1 MSKSLRSGDHS
12 LATGSG
18 DPVTYV
24 LPNLSRTRAA
34 LRELETTLLCSK
46 CISILKEPVC
56 LGGCEH
62 IFCRACVEENIGC
75 ECPICHT
82 PSWVRDVQIN
92 RQLENII
99 QLCGKLSKLL
109 DVKEPD
115 ENKKELCEDT
125 SFKLNA
131 IQGDE
136 CKKKQ
141 IKMRFSARSGK
152 ISCVLERERNQQQVP
167 FNSEHSPHLSS
178 YDFVSSSPTTE
189 PIKKKCAAKP
199 RKMKKRK
206 LEDINQEW
214 GFGQNNQDSDSLKEC
229 NNSSKTVSFS
239 TPPDFLQSP
248 DVEQEVGFKCG
259 TLKQSVLEDN
269 DCELEET
276 VLGQSKNQNPSESN
290 CVDLDEVSFES
301 PKRQPRITSGK
312 CMGQQTVSPIVSA
325 SKRSRKEKNCDLKNK
340 ETIQSIMPSAS
351 SIIEI
356 GACNATGISEENV
369 QNPGNTKSLC
379 KSPSPSVASAYIK
392 GVAKIGQTDSL
403 RVSTNKFTN
412 LQNVQ
417 EENEC
422 ELEETVLDQSKNQ
435 NRSALN
441 FLDMDEVSF
450 ESSKKQT
457 KITPG
462 KCTDQQ
468 TVSPIISASKRS
480 RKGKT
485 NDLKNKETLQSV
497 TPAVGSSIGLD
508 TCDTAEP
515 SKENNHSIGNAKS
528 LYKSP
533 SIVPD
538 GTKGVA
544 KTGKTDSLRVSP
556 NKFPHLQ
563 NIPEKNECEME
574 ETVLDQSKNQNPSES
589 NCVNMEEVS
598 FEGQKRQ
605 PRITA
610 GKCKGQQTVSPIVSA
625 SKRSR
630 KEKNCD
636 LKNKETI
643 QSIMP
648 SASSI
653 IEIGACNATGIS
665 EENVQN
671 PGNTKS
677 LCKSPSPSV
686 ASAYIK
692 GVAKIGQTDSLR
704 VSTNKFT
711 NLQNVQEENEYEL
724 EETVL
729 DQFKNQNRS
738 ALNFLDMD
746 EVSFESSKKQTKITP
761 GKCTD
766 QQTVSPI
773 ISASKR
779 SRKGKTND
787 LKNKETL
794 QSVTPAVGSSIGL
807 DTCDTAEPSK
817 ENNHSIGN
825 AKSLY
830 KSPSIVP
837 DGTKGVAKTGKTD
850 SLRVSPN
857 KFPHLQN
864 IPEKNECEMEET
876 VLDQSKNQN
885 PSESNCVNMEEV
897 SFEGQKGQPIITAGK
912 CKGQQTVSPIVS
924 SSKCSRKGKASDLK
938 RKDTIQSV
946 TPVVSSRKVLGACDT
961 TELSKENGHRSG
973 NTKSLY
979 KSPSIVSDG
988 IKGVAKTGQTDS
1000 LRVFP
1005 NRFLHLQNLFEEN
1018 ECELEETLLDQ
1029 FKNQNPSASKSVDV
1043 DGMSVESPKRQPKI
1057 TSGKCK
1063 GQQTVSPI
1071 VSASKRSRKGKTN
1084 DLKNKETIQSVT
1096 PAGSSSIALDAYDTT
1111 GLSKANEQSPGNT
1124 KSLYKSPSFVTA
1136 CSKDVAKTAKT
1147 DFVRVSPNRF
1157 PNAKRNHRGETMLHL
1172 ASIKGDLQEVGV
1184 LLKNGANPNVKDNAG
1199 WTPLHE
1205 ACNHGHTKVV
1215 ELLLKHHVLVNTAG
1229 YQNDTPLHDASKNGH
1244 LAIVQLLLSHGSS
1257 PDAVNIFGL
1266 RPVDYAETEEIK
1278 SAFLE
1283 KRTNKEPQVT
1293 HPCTVLSPRQHQ
1305 EEPIVLVASGLTT
1318 AQRTDLSKL
1327 AAQLKAEICSEFNKA
1342 VTHVIVNDEPMLRTM
1357 KCMMGTLV
1365 GCWILT
1371 FSWVKASLTSQGR
1384 EPENKYEVHGGPHRA
1399 RLNREQLL
1407 PKLLDGCYFYF
1418 LGCFKEHRKEDMM
1431 ELVKVAGGQIL
1442 NRQPKPD
1449 SDVTQSINTVAYHAE
1464 VDSDQRFCTQYIL
1477 YDKTSKYC
1485 PSTVRQGK
1493 VWFVQSDWLINCI
1506 TSFQL
1511 LPVLQ

>member
-1 MSKSLRSGDHS
+1 MRLCPMSFEG
-12 LATGSG
+12 
-18 DPVTYV
+18 
-24 LPNLSRTRAA
+24 
-34 LRELETTLLCSK
+34 
-46 CISILKEPVC
+46 
-56 LGGCEH
+56 GGCSLH
-62 IFCRACVEENIGC
+62 KACVEENIGC

-167 FNSEHSPHLSS
+167 SNSEHSPHLSS

-189 PIKKKCAAKP
+189 PKKKKCAAKP

-214 GFGQNNQDSDSLKEC
+214 GFGHHNQDSDTLKEC

-259 TLKQSVLEDN
+259 TLKQNVLEDN

-276 VLGQSKNQNPSESN
+276 VLGQSKKQNPTESN

-312 CMGQQTVSPIVSA
+312 CQQTVSPIVSG
-325 SKRSRKEKNCDLKNK
+325 SKRSRKGKTNDLKNK
-340 ETIQSIMPSAS
+340 ETLQSITPAVGS
-351 SIIEI
+351 SIALDTCDTTEP
-356 GACNATGISEENV
+356 SKENDH
-369 QNPGNTKSLC
+369 S
-379 KSPSPSVASAYIK
+379 I
-392 GVAKIGQTDSL
+392 GVAKMGQTDSL

-417 EENEC
+417 EEN
-422 ELEETVLDQSKNQ
+422 DSI
-435 NRSALN
+435 
-441 FLDMDEVSF
+441 
-450 ESSKKQT
+450 KQT

-462 KCTDQQ
+462 KCTAHQM
-468 TVSPIISASKRS
+468 
-480 RKGKT
+480 
-485 NDLKNKETLQSV
+485 
-497 TPAVGSSIGLD
+497 
-508 TCDTAEP
+508 
-515 SKENNHSIGNAKS
+515 
-528 LYKSP
+528 
-533 SIVPD
+533 
-538 GTKGVA
+538 
-544 KTGKTDSLRVSP
+544 SP
-556 NKFPHLQ
+556 NK
-563 NIPEKNECEME
+563 
-574 ETVLDQSKNQNPSES
+574 
-589 NCVNMEEVS
+589 
-598 FEGQKRQ
+598 
-605 PRITA
+605 
-610 GKCKGQQTVSPIVSA
+610 
-625 SKRSR
+625 
-630 KEKNCD
+630 
-636 LKNKETI
+636 
-643 QSIMP
+643 
-648 SASSI
+648 
-653 IEIGACNATGIS
+653 
-665 EENVQN
+665 
-671 PGNTKS
+671 
-677 LCKSPSPSV
+677 
-686 ASAYIK
+686 
-692 GVAKIGQTDSLR
+692 
-704 VSTNKFT
+704 
-711 NLQNVQEENEYEL
+711 
-724 EETVL
+724 
-729 DQFKNQNRS
+729 
-738 ALNFLDMD
+738 
-746 EVSFESSKKQTKITP
+746 
-761 GKCTD
+761 
-766 QQTVSPI
+766 
-773 ISASKR
+773 
-779 SRKGKTND
+779 
-787 LKNKETL
+787 
-794 QSVTPAVGSSIGL
+794 
-807 DTCDTAEPSK
+807 
-817 ENNHSIGN
+817 
-825 AKSLY
+825 
-830 KSPSIVP
+830 
-837 DGTKGVAKTGKTD
+837 
-850 SLRVSPN
+850 
-857 KFPHLQN
+857 
-864 IPEKNECEMEET
+864 
-876 VLDQSKNQN
+876 
-885 PSESNCVNMEEV
+885 
-897 SFEGQKGQPIITAGK
+897 
-912 CKGQQTVSPIVS
+912 
-924 SSKCSRKGKASDLK
+924 
-938 RKDTIQSV
+938 
-946 TPVVSSRKVLGACDT
+946 
-961 TELSKENGHRSG
+961 
-973 NTKSLY
+973 
-979 KSPSIVSDG
+979 
-988 IKGVAKTGQTDS
+988 
-1000 LRVFP
+1000 
-1005 NRFLHLQNLFEEN
+1005 
-1018 ECELEETLLDQ
+1018 
-1029 FKNQNPSASKSVDV
+1029 
-1043 DGMSVESPKRQPKI
+1043 
-1057 TSGKCK
+1057 
-1063 GQQTVSPI
+1063 
-1071 VSASKRSRKGKTN
+1071 
-1084 DLKNKETIQSVT
+1084 
-1096 PAGSSSIALDAYDTT
+1096 
-1111 GLSKANEQSPGNT
+1111 
-1124 KSLYKSPSFVTA
+1124 
-1136 CSKDVAKTAKT
+1136 
-1147 DFVRVSPNRF
+1147 F

-1215 ELLLKHHVLVNTAG
+1215 ELLLKHYALVNTAG

-1244 LAIVQLLLSHGSS
+1244 LAIVQLLLSHGAS

-1342 VTHVIVNDEPMLRTM
+1342 VTHVIVNDKPMLRTM
-1357 KCMMGTLV
+1357 KCMMGTMA

-1418 LGCFKEHRKEDMM
+1418 LGYFKEHRKEDMM

-1511 LPVLQ
+1511 LPVLK